1 MATLENKLQEAA
13 MKGNVEKM
21 LELLQQALRLLDTLV
36 PDPSTHGH
44 TEFPDRILQQKPQ
57 LARVLDSKG
66 SCPLHLAAAEGHV
79 EIVRLLLQVDSHAC
93 LFRNADG
100 WNPLQLAAVNGHVDV
115 LKELV
120 RARPDAARA
129 RTVIDHGGN
138 ALHLCVKNNQLEALK
153 VLVVHAVDYG
163 FLNDKDDFGCSI
175 LQLAVSYKQ
184 TETIKF
190 LVNTNG
196 MELNDLFQSNK
207 EENDS
212 TIAEVTGAI
221 ATSPP
226 TSHSDSKNSWSRQQV
241 MSQREALMVVAS
253 VVATMAFQAA
263 INPPN
268 GVWKDAEKST
278 IHPYRFAA
286 FVSSI
291 TFSFVFSIIELF
303 LLISDYPSTMPLL
316 LSFLWLAKI
325 LSIGGMTVAYGIA
338 ILCLS

>member
-13 MKGNVEKM
+13 MLGNVEKI
-21 LELLQQALRLLDTLV
+21 LELLQQSLRLLETVV
-36 PDPSTHGH
+36 PDNPPPHDFAK
-44 TEFPDRILQQKPQ
+44 FPDRILQQKPH
-57 LARVLDSKG
+57 LTRVLNSKG

-79 EIVRLLLQVDSHAC
+79 DIVRLLLQVDSHTC

-120 RARPDAARA
+120 RASPDAARA
-129 RTVIDHGGN
+129 RTIVDGGGN

-153 VLVVHAVDYG
+153 VLVVDAVDYG
-163 FLNDKDDFGCSI
+163 FINDKDDLGCSI
-175 LQLAVSYKQ
+175 LHLAVSNKQ
-184 TETIKF
+184 TEMIKF

-196 MELNDLFQSNK
+196 MELNGLFQSNK
-207 EENDS
+207 EENAS
-212 TIAEVTGAI
+212 TTAEVPGAI
-221 ATSPP
+221 VPSP
-226 TSHSDSKNSWSRQQV
+226 TSHFDRKNSLSKQQK
-241 MSQREALMVVAS
+241 MRQREALMVVAS

-268 GVWKDAEKST
+268 GLWKDAEKST
-278 IHPYRFAA
+278 IHPHRFVA

-303 LLISDYPSTMPLL
+303 LLVSDYPSTIPLF

-325 LSIGGMTVAYGIA
+325 LSIGGMLVAYLIA
-338 ILCLS
+338 IMCLS